1 MTNNNLDK
9 IKKELQKTKEDL
21 NDISSYLDDFSTF
34 LPIAV
39 CDLSPAGIII
49 HINKSFEDVSG
60 FSALEIVGEHLTDI
74 FLEKSKINK
83 ILNLTRRREIVKNQE
98 FTLLAK
104 DKKEIIVNAFFSARK
119 SKEGNLTGYFL
130 GMIDISS
137 LKELQNEIE
146 TKVKRKTKEL
156 ESRTQEIAESR
167 TALMNMLEDVE
178 ESRKAL
184 INMLGDVEEERGKAE
199 EEKNKTLAVI
209 TNFADGL
216 LVFDTEKKL
225 SLINPR
231 AEDFFGVKSRDLVG
245 RPILELSTFPTIEPV
260 VKLVGGE
267 IKGVFRKEVQIGES
281 LILEVSTI
289 PMIREEEELGV
300 LIILHDV
307 SREKIIERMKTEFV
321 SISAHQLRTPLS
333 AIKWTLR
340 MLLDGDLGKI
350 TEEQR
355 DFIEKTYKSN
365 ERMINLINDLLDVT
379 RIEEGRYLYKPVLI
393 DFEPLVQS
401 VINTYREE
409 IKKKELKLEFKK
421 PEKKLPQVRVDVEK
435 MGLAI
440 QNLLD
445 NAIKYT
451 LDGGEII
458 ISLVPAEKAI
468 EFLIKDTGIGI
479 PKNQQDKVFSKFFRG
494 SSAIKMETDGSGL
507 GLFIAKN
514 IIEAHGGKIWF
525 ESEEGKGTTFYFTLP
540 VEKEFGEFLEEL

>member
-119 SKEGNLTGYFL
+119 SKESNLTGYFL

-379 RIEEGRYLYKPVLI
+379 RIEEGRYLYEPVLI

>member
-119 SKEGNLTGYFL
+119 SKESNLTGYFL

-231 AEDFFGVKSRDLVG
+231 AEDFFSVKSGDLVG
-245 RPILELSTFPTIEPV
+245 RPILELSTFPTVEPV

-289 PMIREEEELGV
+289 PMIREEEELGA
-300 LIILHDV
+300 LIILHDIT
-307 SREKIIERMKTEFV
+307 REKMIERMKTEFV
-321 SISAHQLRTPLS
+321 SLSAHQLRTPLS

-340 MLLDGDLGKI
+340 MLLDGDLGVI
-350 TEEQR
+350 TDEQR

-365 ERMINLINDLLDVT
+365 ERMISLINDLLDVT
-379 RIEEGRYLYKPVLI
+379 RIDEGRYLYKPILT
-393 DFEPLVQS
+393 DLEPICQF
-401 VINTYREE
+401 VINSCQEE
-409 IKKKELKLEFKK
+409 AERKKLKLKFKK
-421 PEKKLPQVRVDVEK
+421 PEEKLPKAIVDVEK
-435 MGLAI
+435 IKLAI
-440 QNLLD
+440 QNLLE
-445 NAIKYT
+445 NAIRYT
-451 LDGGEII
+451 KSGGEILV
-458 ISLVPAEKAI
+458 SLRHLKKEI
-468 EFLIKDTGIGI
+468 EFSVRDTGIGI
-479 PKNQQDKVFSKFFRG
+479 PKNQQARVFTKFFR
-494 SSAIKMETDGSGL
+494 AANVIRMETEGSGL
-507 GLFIAKN
+507 GLFITKN

-540 VEKEFGEFLEEL
+540 VKEEFGEFLKEF